1 MEGSVTCKRG
11 MRNSSRRSAGGLLY
25 RDLGCPLMLGA
36 SRKSF
41 IGMISRGE
49 APKDRLGGSL
59 GAVLSAARRGVRLFR
74 VHDVAETRQALAV
87 WRAIE
92 DSGC

>member
-1 MEGSVTCKRG
+1 
-11 MRNSSRRSAGGLLY
+11 
-25 RDLGCPLMLGA
+25 
-36 SRKSF
+36 
-41 IGMISRGE
+41 MISWGE

-59 GAVLSAARRGVRLFR
+59 AAVLSAAGQGVRLFR

-92 DSGC
+92 KN